1 MGDLDSLFL
10 PAYVVAME
18 REENHQTQ
26 FADSQRRPIVITVQF
41 RIARVVGQGL
51 QLGSMKR
58 RARGALVTDVR
69 LDCAEKR
76 TGELLIACSMPMAIF
91 FVGELKQLE
100 ARAQAQRNHS
110 LAADCTRA
118 IATTFKAIE
127 DGDRASTVARH
138 TPVNSPGVEH
148 RA

>member
-1 MGDLDSLFL
+1 
-10 PAYVVAME
+10 ME
-18 REENHQTQ
+18 HEDNHQTL
-26 FADSQRRPIVITVQF
+26 FADSHHRPIVITVQF
-41 RIARVVGQGL
+41 RIARTVGQGL
-51 QLGSMKR
+51 QLGSIKR

-69 LDCAEKR
+69 FDCAEKR
-76 TGELLIACSMPMAIF
+76 SGELRIACSMPMAIF

-100 ARAQAQRNHS
+100 ARARAQRNHS

-127 DGDRASTVARH
+127 DGDRASTAPRH
-138 TPVNSPGVEH
+138 TPVNPPSIEH